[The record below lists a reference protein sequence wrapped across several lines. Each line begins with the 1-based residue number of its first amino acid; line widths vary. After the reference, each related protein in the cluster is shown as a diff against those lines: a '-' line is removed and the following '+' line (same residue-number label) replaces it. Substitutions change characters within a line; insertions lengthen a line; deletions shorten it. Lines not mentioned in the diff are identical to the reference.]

1 MEERVELTKG
11 TCETGQ
17 TPCLARPPKKYSF
30 AKFKKDY
37 AGMIYVLPTIIGILI
52 FTLLPMLVS
61 LNYSFHE
68 IDPTSRENPVGAF
81 TFDHYRRMFTTSWKL
96 KGDWISVSNSLFI
109 TFRYAIV
116 TVLVSMVGSYALAL
130 FLNKALKGIGG
141 FRVVYYLPC
150 LIPAVAGTLLW
161 ANITDTEYGY
171 INSILQAVGLPKY
184 TFYNK
189 AETVFPTI
197 LIMGVF
203 GWGGNMVMW
212 LAQMKNIP
220 REYYEAADIDG
231 AGKFRQLVNIT
242 IPMTTSM
249 VFYIL
254 ITSII
259 NALQVFSS
267 YYPLIID
274 GVNRSELNFIVIKIY
289 DTAYIEHDW
298 GYACALSWLL
308 FVIIGTLTAFIFK
321 TSKWVYYGDE
331 N

>member
-1 MEERVELTKG
+1 MEERIKVKTKNSDTG
-11 TCETGQ
+11 ET
-17 TPCLARPPKKYSF
+17 TDFVTSPKKFSF
-30 AKFKKDY
+30 QKFKKNY
-37 AGMIYVLPTIIGILI
+37 FGLVYVLPTLIGIFI
-52 FTLLPMLVS
+52 FTLIPMVVS

-68 IDPTSRENPVGAF
+68 IDPTNQQNPIGKF
-81 TFDHYRRMFTTSWKL
+81 TWDNYIRIFSKSWQHR
-96 KGDWISVSNSLFI
+96 GDWISVSNSLFI

-116 TVLVSMVGSYALAL
+116 TVAVSMVGSYALAL
-130 FLNKALKGIGG
+130 FLNKELKGIGG

-161 ANITDTEYGY
+161 ANITDTNTGY
-171 INSILQAVGLPKY
+171 INLILSKLNLPKY
-184 TFYNK
+184 TFYEK

-231 AGKFRQLVNIT
+231 ANKFRQLIHVT
-242 IPMTTSM
+242 IPLTTSM

-259 NALQVFSS
+259 NALQVFGA
-267 YYPLIID
+267 YYPLIT
-274 GVNRSELNFIVIKIY
+274 GANRSELNFIVIKIY
-289 DTAYIEHDW
+289 DTAYVEHDW
-298 GYACALSWLL
+298 AYACALSWLL
-308 FVIIGTLTAFIFK
+308 FVIIGALTALIFK